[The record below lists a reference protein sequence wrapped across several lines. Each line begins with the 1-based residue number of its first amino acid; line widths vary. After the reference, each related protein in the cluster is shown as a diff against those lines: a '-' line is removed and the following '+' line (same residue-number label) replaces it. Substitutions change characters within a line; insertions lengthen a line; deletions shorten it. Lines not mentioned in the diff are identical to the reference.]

1 VATYLLADSDVKIS
15 SLHEEVKVDSTLK
28 ASAGL
33 ELCEHEGF
41 VGLGRQQCSDLGQ
54 QLADQYGNA
63 EPFPHI
69 VLSQFLPAHVL
80 DKVLDEFPQLE
91 PGRFADAQSNLK
103 TGYQLEKITSPYINS
118 LINALN
124 SVAFLE
130 FLEKPTGIKGLISD
144 P

>member
-15 SLHEEVKVDSTLK
+15 SLHEEVRVDSTLK

-124 SVAFLE
+124 SAAFLE
-130 FLEKPTGIKGLISD
+130 FLEKLTGIKGLISD